1 MATVYLQALI
11 SGILI
16 GGVFSLISVGLTL
29 TFGVMKIKNFAHG
42 DFLIVGMYFAFFCY
56 TLLGIDPY
64 LAAILGLPIFFGLG
78 WIIQKFLIRPVLYAP
93 ETIKILV
100 TVGISLCL
108 QNIAVFFF
116 CPDFQTVQVAYGS
129 NTVEFFGA
137 RISLTRL
144 AATALAVVVVIGL
157 YQFLMKTRTGRAIRA
172 CAEDGDGALAVG
184 IDIDR
189 IYKIALGISTVC
201 VCLAGAMMTPFFYIS
216 PTVGLSFTLTAFV
229 VVVLG
234 GLGNLKGALIGGFII
249 GVVESFG
256 EILMPEA
263 ALKQVATFTIF
274 TLILLFR
281 PTGLFGTKLT

>member
-1 MATVYLQALI
+1 MFSVYLQALI
-11 SGILI
+11 SGLLI

-56 TLLGIDPY
+56 TLIGIDPY
-64 LAAILGLPIFFGLG
+64 FAALIGVPLFFGIG
-78 WIIQKFLIRPVLYAP
+78 WILQKFLIRPVLEAP
-93 ETIKILV
+93 ETIKILI

-116 CPDFQTVQVAYGS
+116 SSDYQTVQVAYAS
-129 NTVEFFGA
+129 NTIEVLGA

-144 AATALAVVVVIGL
+144 AATLLAVVIVVGL
-157 YQFLMKTRTGRAIRA
+157 YQLLMRTRTGRAIRA
-172 CAEDGDGALAVG
+172 VAEDGDGARAVG
-184 IDIDR
+184 INIDR
-189 IYKIALGISTVC
+189 IYMTALGISTAC
-201 VCLAGAMMTPFFYIS
+201 VCIAGAMMTPFFYIA
-216 PTVGLSFTLTAFV
+216 PTVGISFTLTAFV

-234 GLGNLKGALIGGFII
+234 GLGNLKGALFGGFII

-281 PTGLFGTKLT
+281 PNGLFGTKLT